1 MIPMVLRSICQGR
14 LLTGERRSAA
24 VNKTAKIIGLVAVTN
39 LWLVLL
45 GIPVAATDSSQP
57 ANAYLRT
64 HFTTDDGLI
73 GSVVDQIAQT
83 KDGFLWLITGGAN
96 LVRFDGKTFYHFQI
110 PRMSTLASAPN
121 GDLWIGSS
129 EELIRIPSSNLS
141 QFEFTGFTS
150 YHPGPGKASQ
160 ITCLRFSKSGALW
173 VGTNDGLFRM
183 EGDQFVAVGPRSPT
197 GQIEEAPDGHLLVTG
212 EEGLIEI
219 AGSDVVLHPGLAD
232 QLGVKDREIVH
243 VLRDSRGNTWYCTPL
258 GVARETG
265 GRIEKLGTYAPLRH
279 GARRTFED
287 AQGTVWI
294 GKDEGLFRATST
306 GIELVAGG
314 MQVWSLYG
322 DHDGDVWVGA
332 NGDGLFRFRDR
343 AVRMFTKEDGLPN
356 DVVQTVLAAHDGTVW
371 VGTNCGGISRFDGT
385 HFQTFNEKDGLANS
399 CVWSLAE
406 DANHDLWIGTWGGGA
421 FRYHNG
427 AFTQYAKNQGIAD
440 DRVTSIVAA
449 RDGSV
454 WFGTRDGVTRL
465 KNGQLRTF
473 TTDDGL
479 SDNVVFAVI
488 EDRAGVIWIGTR
500 RGLDRLVG
508 DRFENF
514 GLAPRSFPIPFGED
528 PNGGLLVHEDGAA
541 TLRFNN
547 DHVETIKEL
556 VALDMV
562 ETERG
567 DLWFGGTSICR
578 VPAGSLARSRKND
591 DPLDYEAFSTADGL
605 ATARTTGLGRTM
617 GVTADGALWIA
628 TGKGLARLDLRRL
641 PITNAKPSIYLT
653 NVMIGRNAQQA
664 NHEVVLPPGTS
675 HTEIYFAAV
684 EISSPEKIRMQYR
697 LDGVDSE
704 WLDAGP
710 SPRAVYNT
718 MPVGAHAL
726 HIRACN
732 RNGLWDRQGV
742 IFTVTQQPF
751 FYQTRWFVAVMLAL
765 GILLV
770 FMIYRLRVTQISR
783 SISARFDERL
793 AERTRVAREIHDTFL
808 QTVQGSKFVA
818 DHALKDPADNA
829 RMVRAMEQLSA
840 WLGQATEEGRA
851 ALNSL
856 RASTTERND
865 LAAALRRAI
874 AECRG
879 QGPADISFS
888 VTGDSR
894 EMHPVVRDEIYRIGY
909 EAIRNSC
916 AHSGGSHLEVRLE
929 SARDLTLNISD
940 NGVGIDPEIVRTGKE
955 GHFGLPG
962 MRERAE
968 RIRSKFALVSS
979 PDSGTVV
986 TLVVPGRVIFHSDRP
1001 HWTDRVKSLFR
1012 RN

>member
-1 MIPMVLRSICQGR
+1 M
-14 LLTGERRSAA
+14 
-24 VNKTAKIIGLVAVTN
+24 TAKIIGLVAVTN
-39 LWLVLL
+39 LWVVLS
-45 GIPVAATDSSQP
+45 GAPVAATDSSQP
-57 ANAYLRT
+57 PNALLST

-83 KDGFLWLITGGAN
+83 QDGFLWLITRGAN
-96 LVRFDGKTFYHFQI
+96 LVRFDGKKFYRFQI
-110 PRMSTLASAPN
+110 PRMGTLACGPD

-129 EELIRIPSSNLS
+129 GELIRIPSSNLN
-141 QFEFTGFTS
+141 QFELTGFTS
-150 YHPGPGKASQ
+150 YHPGPDKASQ
-160 ITCLRFSKSGALW
+160 ITCLRFGKSGALW
-173 VGTNDGLFRM
+173 VGTNDGLFRL

-212 EEGLIEI
+212 QEGFIEI
-219 AGSDVVLHPGLAD
+219 AGSDVLRHPGLAD
-232 QLGVKDREIVH
+232 QLGVKDNEIYH
-243 VLRDSRGNTWYCTPL
+243 VLKDRRGNTWYCTAL
-258 GVARETG
+258 GVARETD
-265 GRIEKLGTYAPLRH
+265 GRIEKLGTYAPLGH
-279 GARRTFED
+279 GGRRTFED

-294 GKDEGLFRATST
+294 GKADGLFRATST
-306 GIELVAGG
+306 GIELVAGD

-322 DHDGDVWVGA
+322 DHDGDVWVGT
-332 NGDGLFRFRDR
+332 NGDGLYRFRDR
-343 AVRMFTKEDGLPN
+343 AVKMFTKEDGLPN
-356 DVVQTVLAAHDGTVW
+356 DVVQTVLAGHDGTVW
-371 VGTNCGGISRFDGT
+371 VGSNCGGISRFDGT
-385 HFQTFNEKDGLANS
+385 HFQTLNEKDGLANS
-399 CVWSLAE
+399 CVWALAE

-421 FRYHNG
+421 FRYHNRV
-427 AFTQYAKNQGIAD
+427 FTQYAKSQGMAD

-449 RDGSV
+449 RDGAV
-454 WFGTRDGVTRL
+454 WFGTRDGLTRL

-473 TTDDGL
+473 TTVDGL
-479 SDNVVFAVI
+479 SNNLIWGLF
-488 EDRAGVIWIGTR
+488 EDRAGVIWVGTKQ
-500 RGLDRLVG
+500 GLDRLVG
-508 DRFENF
+508 DRFEN
-514 GLAPRSFPIPFGED
+514 LASAPRSFPNPFGED
-528 PNGGLLVHEDGAA
+528 PDGGLLVNDDGAA
-541 TLRFNN
+541 TLRFKN
-547 DHVETIKEL
+547 DHIDTIREL
-556 VALDMV
+556 AVDDMV
-562 ETERG
+562 ETEQG
-567 DLWFGGTSICR
+567 DLLFGGLSICR
-578 VPAGSLARSRKND
+578 VPAGSLAQSRKQD
-591 DPLDYEAFSTADGL
+591 EPLDYEAFSTADGL
-605 ATARTTGLGRTM
+605 ATARVGMPGRVM
-617 GVTADGALWIA
+617 ALTANSALWIA

-653 NVMIGRNAQQA
+653 DVMIGRNTHQA

-718 MPVGAHAL
+718 VPVGTHAL

-732 RNGLWDRQGV
+732 RNGIWDRQGV
-742 IFTVTQQPF
+742 VFAVTQQPF
-751 FYQTRWFVAVMLAL
+751 FYQTRWFIAAMLAL
-765 GILLV
+765 GVLFV
-770 FMIYRLRVTQISR
+770 FMTYRLRVRQISR
-783 SISARFDERL
+783 SINARFDERL

-808 QTVQGSKFVA
+808 QTVQGSKLVA
-818 DHALKDPADNA
+818 DHALKDPADNG

-840 WLGQATEEGRA
+840 WLEQATEEGRA

-865 LAAALRRAI
+865 LADAFHRAI
-874 AECRG
+874 DECRI
-879 QGPADISFS
+879 QTQADISFS

-916 AHSGGSHLEVRLE
+916 AHSGGDRLNITLEY
-929 SARDLTLNISD
+929 AHDLTLHISD
-940 NGVGIDPEIVRTGKE
+940 NGVGIDPEVAQTGKD

-968 RIRSKFALVSS
+968 RIGGKFTLASS
-979 PDSGTVV
+979 PDSGTAI

-1001 HWTDRVKSLFR
+1001 HWTERVKSLFR